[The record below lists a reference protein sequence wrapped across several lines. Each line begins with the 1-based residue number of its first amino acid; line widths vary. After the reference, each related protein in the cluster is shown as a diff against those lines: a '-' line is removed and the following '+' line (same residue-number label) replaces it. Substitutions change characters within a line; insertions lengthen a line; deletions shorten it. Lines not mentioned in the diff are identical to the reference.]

1 MDKELCEL
9 VDELYNFVDIA
20 KREVR
25 AINEKGNLTPSEVD
39 CVHKIAEIVDTLKDM
54 SEPEEYGND
63 YGYGY
68 GSMGRRYNS
77 GRMERSPVT
86 GRYISRG
93 NDGYSRNGDG
103 YSGHSIEDR
112 MIMSLEQ
119 QMDNAKTDYERKIIE
134 DEIRHIREGQK

>member
-1 MDKELCEL
+1 MDRELCEL

-25 AINEKGNLTPSEVD
+25 KINEKGDLTPSEVD

-54 SEPEEYGND
+54 GGEDGSEND

-68 GSMGRRYNS
+68 GRRSMNYRNYS
-77 GRMERSPVT
+77 GRDRTSPVT

-93 NDGYSRNGDG
+93 NDGYS
-103 YSGHSIEDR
+103 GHSIEDR
-112 MIMSLEQ
+112 MIASLEN
-119 QMDNAKTDYERKIIE
+119 QMDNAKTEYERKIIE
-134 DEIRHIREGQK
+134 DEIRHIREGAK